1 MDLKNKVAVVTGGA
15 QGLGRAFVKILLK
28 KGSNVAFI
36 DVNEQL
42 GKELKAALAEEYGP
56 DRVEFYA
63 VDVSSKQEFIGAFQ
77 KIVDRFGH
85 IDIMYNNAGV
95 VDENDWEK
103 TIAINM
109 SGLVRGT
116 YLALQYMKDNPESKG
131 AIINISSTAGLWFV
145 PTAPIYTATK
155 YAVVGFSR
163 AIAAVAMQS
172 NLGLRINTLCPG
184 AVKTNLLSS
193 SNIEDHFGQFSKLEG
208 LKEMVQERND
218 FVEPE
223 DVAKASL
230 ILVTDE
236 SKNGEILKIDAD
248 GMEFISLPEPPAMRK

>member
-1 MDLKNKVAVVTGGA
+1 MDLQNKVAVVTGGA
-15 QGLGRAFVKILLK
+15 QGLGRAFVEILLK

-36 DVNEQL
+36 DVNEPL

-63 VDVSSKQEFIGAFQ
+63 ADVSSKEEFIGAFQ

-95 VDENDWEK
+95 VNENDWEK

-116 YLALQYMKDNPESKG
+116 YLALQYMKDNPDSKG

-163 AIAAVAMQS
+163 AIAAVAMKS

-184 AVKTNLLSS
+184 VVKTNLLSS
-193 SNIEDHFGQFSKLEG
+193 SNIEDHFGQFSQLEEM
-208 LKEMVQERND
+208 KEMVLERND

-248 GMEFISLPEPPAMRK
+248 GTEFISLPEPPAMRK

>member
-1 MDLKNKVAVVTGGA
+1 MDLQNKVAVVTGGA
-15 QGLGRAFVKILLK
+15 QGLGRAFVEILLK

-36 DVNEQL
+36 DVNEPL

-56 DRVEFYA
+56 DRVEFYTA
-63 VDVSSKQEFIGAFQ
+63 DVSSKEEFIGAFQ
-77 KIVDRFGH
+77 KIVDKFGH

-95 VDENDWEK
+95 VNENDWEK

-116 YLALQYMKDNPESKG
+116 YLALQYMKDNPDSKG

-163 AIAAVAMQS
+163 AVAMKS

-184 AVKTNLLSS
+184 VVKTNLLSS
-193 SNIEDHFGQFSKLEG
+193 SNSEDHFGQFSQLEEM
-208 LKEMVQERND
+208 KEMFLERND

-248 GMEFISLPEPPAMRK
+248 GTEFISLPEPPAMRK